1 MAESN
6 INSENTAKG
15 DGVAK
20 VEGSHRDEQNTKT
33 ESKSVGTLRRF
44 LSRRERLSGDSRQ
57 GWFFN
62 LDRKRKKE
70 SEDVRKIQTITQRL
84 SVEFGVTGLVEAQIE
99 QALHGRF
106 ANGDVEKATMFLL
119 AYEDAVDGVIRE
131 ISPSKKLV
139 GAENRGGVTCY
150 IDALLFAMFARLDTF
165 DAMLYNHV
173 DDEPRRTLSI
183 LLRVWVNMLR
193 SGMLITEDI
202 TQKLQETL
210 SDCGWAEAGRLRQQD
225 TSEAFTFISEKL
237 GLPRLT
243 FKVDIYHTGREEDT
257 ADHKFVNEQLL
268 EVAVPSDPGNGQP
281 IPLEIPLE
289 NYFNNQI
296 EIKRYLQR
304 RDPMDP
310 EKAGFAHI
318 ESIDTASS
326 GFCPSPLSQNPP
338 SPLPLYTPSPLP
350 PATCR
355 RATSTAT
362 ITEEPSSID
371 SIAID
376 DTASV
381 ASNGQTQPSTQP
393 STSQAPAASRNRAQ
407 SIIREVVVE
416 EDVASGDNG
425 TGLPRGR
432 PRKSSIRKQVDMPAW
447 QFFRLLP
454 WYQSHGP
461 TSDAQVAAHF
471 ASKRPTLGICLKR
484 YGVDANGRL
493 TRIDTRLDI
502 PLEIRFPHFI
512 QDEKP
517 GNDGPLGNFKLVLQS
532 VVCHRGKSLNGGHY
546 IALVRGG
553 SAGNKQMTS
562 EERNSTDSRDGDRE
576 HGMWLKF
583 DDLDSPDRVRLV
595 NIKDALDNEMPYLL
609 FYQIQPIDE
618 ELPPIYE
625 TGSSGSST
633 MIRLSEAEDAG
644 VFKADANSTAVNG
657 QIITLEGGGEIDTEE
672 ATNKSA
678 TSSLFV
684 EVLREDDVVITST
697 KEGVSSLGGKL
708 AIDKVQGTKEE
719 KLKLK
724 KNKGRDK
731 SEGKAKA
738 KEKGKVPDRQCVVM

>member
-1 MAESN
+1 MDKPN
-6 INSENTAKG
+6 IKSGDNAKAGNSL
-15 DGVAK
+15 K
-20 VEGSHRDEQNTKT
+20 VEGNKGEHNTKT
-33 ESKSVGTLRRF
+33 EGKSVGTLRRF
-44 LSRRERLSGDSRQ
+44 LSRREKSSSNSNQ

-62 LDRKRKKE
+62 FDRKKKQGL
-70 SEDVRKIQTITQRL
+70 EDERKIQTITQRL
-84 SVEFGVTGLVEAQIE
+84 SAEFGVTGLVEEQIE
-99 QALHGRF
+99 QALHGKF

-131 ISPSKKLV
+131 INLSRMLV

-202 TQKLQETL
+202 TQKLQDTL
-210 SDCGWAEAGRLRQQD
+210 ADCGWKEAGRLRQQD

-281 IPLEIPLE
+281 IPLEVPLE

-304 RDPMDP
+304 RDTADP
-310 EKAGFAHI
+310 EKAGYAQLGLTDSAI
-318 ESIDTASS
+318 SGLSS
-326 GFCPSPLSQNPP
+326 SPLSQYPP

-350 PATCR
+350 PTTHR
-355 RATSTAT
+355 RATSVGTAT
-362 ITEEPSSID
+362 TTEALSPVNSN
-371 SIAID
+371 AID
-376 DTASV
+376 DAVSV
-381 ASNGQTQPSTQP
+381 VSDVHAQPSA
-393 STSQAPAASRNRAQ
+393 SQAPAPSRGRAQ

-416 EDVASGDNG
+416 ESVPPGDNG
-425 TGLPRGR
+425 TGLPHGR
-432 PRKSSIRKQVDMPAW
+432 PRKTSMIRKQVDMPAW

-454 WYQSHGP
+454 WYQAHGP

-484 YGVDANGRL
+484 YGVDASGKL
-493 TRIDTRLDI
+493 TRIDTRIDI
-502 PLEIRFPHFI
+502 PLEIRFPHFV

-546 IALVRGG
+546 IALARGG
-553 SAGNKQMTS
+553 LMENKQRTS
-562 EERNSTDSRDGDRE
+562 EERNSTDSRDGKE
-576 HGMWLKF
+576 ENEMWLKF
-583 DDLDSPDRVRLV
+583 DDLDTPKRVKPV
-595 NIKDALDNEMPYLL
+595 NIREALENEMPYLL

-633 MIRLSEAEDAG
+633 IARLSEAENTT
-644 VFKADANSTAVNG
+644 VSLVVNNTTAVG
-657 QIITLEGGGEIDTEE
+657 DQVVLDRMGEIGAEVSP
-672 ATNKSA
+672 NGSA
-678 TSSLFV
+678 AASL
-684 EVLREDDVVITST
+684 LMKLLKEDNVITTANEVPPS
-697 KEGVSSLGGKL
+697 KENLTADEVQDPKGK
-708 AIDKVQGTKEE
+708 KSKKSKGRG
-719 KLKLK
+719 
-724 KNKGRDK
+724 KNK
-731 SEGKAKA
+731 EKAKV
-738 KEKGKVPDRQCVVM
+738 KEKGEVPDRQCAVM